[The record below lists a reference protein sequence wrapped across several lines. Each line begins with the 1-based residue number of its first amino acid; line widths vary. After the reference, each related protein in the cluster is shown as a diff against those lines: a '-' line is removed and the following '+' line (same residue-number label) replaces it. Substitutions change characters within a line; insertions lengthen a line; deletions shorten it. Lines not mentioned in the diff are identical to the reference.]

1 MLLIPA
7 IDIFNEECVRLRQ
20 GNYSQKTV
28 FDKNPIEIAQRWVDE
43 GAQRIHLV
51 DLNGAKDG
59 VATNYKIIEKIKKNV
74 GNVEIE
80 IGGGIRKIETIEK
93 YISCGIDLSLIHI

>member
-20 GNYSQKTV
+20 GNYSQKTI

-51 DLNGAKDG
+51 DLNGA
-59 VATNYKIIEKIKKNV
+59 
-74 GNVEIE
+74 
-80 IGGGIRKIETIEK
+80 
-93 YISCGIDLSLIHI
+93 